1 MKRYL
6 FLLLSFFT
14 LSLYAQQ
21 VKLTGTITAA
31 SDKEPMI
38 GTTIMVKG
46 TGNGTV
52 TNLDGNYTL
61 ADVPSNGTIV
71 VSMIGYK
78 TQEIKVNNRTHI
90 NVVMADDVEALDEVV
105 VIGYGAVKR
114 SDLTSSISTI
124 KGEELK
130 SLSAGNAMTSLQGK
144 INGVQVT
151 NAGGPGATPR
161 VIIRGV
167 TTVNG
172 SDPLYVVDGMPV
184 GTNINFLNQDDIE
197 SMEVLKDA
205 SAAAIYGTRGSN
217 GVILI
222 TTKKGKEGKT
232 QFQFNTS
239 IGFLTMSKPDV
250 AGASEY
256 EKVFKT
262 RYTNDGSEPVWNGKD
277 NYTDAEGTDWWDE
290 TVKKV
295 ATMQSYNLS
304 FQGGSEK
311 IIYSGSIGYF
321 RQDSHYDYGFW
332 DKLTARFNTEYRF
345 NKIVKVGMDFSPK
358 LERWDDTPTLM
369 NDAMRMDPTTPV
381 MRPEEE
387 WTDNEF
393 DNYSRSQNSQVWNP
407 VANVARQN
415 SSTDEYGL
423 LMNPYIN
430 IEPIKGLTIRSQF
443 GVNARFRVSD
453 KYTPKFFI
461 DNLEKQDQSYVERK
475 ADNWVDWN
483 WTNTINYITTIA
495 DKHNI
500 NVMGGYTME
509 KFSEYW
515 VLGSRENTP
524 SNLEE
529 LQYINA
535 GTLNQKSEGTN
546 AYSTLISYLARA
558 MYNYDNRYYLTASVR
573 VDGSSKFPAGSKYA
587 TFPAVSGAWRIS
599 NEPFMQDQKLF
610 SNLKLRA
617 GWGRVG
623 NQNIDSNAYMTLI
636 GASDYV
642 FGGVRNLGTSVS
654 SIGNPSLKWETVE
667 DVNVGIDLG
676 MLDGR
681 LNVTADW
688 FQKKSTDMLLKKD
701 NLLVLGYPMW
711 NGQMWTNIGK
721 MKATGWELSVNW
733 NDKVQ
738 DFSYELGL
746 NISSVKNKAEKLVSN
761 TPLLSGGFNGDY
773 ITRTE
778 EGGEVSRF
786 YGYIADGIFQN
797 QTEVNAHTSENGDL
811 LQPNAVPGDIRF
823 KDLNNDGL
831 LDDKDKKYIG
841 SAFPDL
847 MIGFNTHFSYKNWD
861 LIANF
866 YGTVG
871 NDIFN
876 KTMEMYSGVGGS
888 NVYAGTYDKAWHGE
902 GTSNNIPRLS
912 VNDANN
918 NYKRV
923 SSFFVEDG
931 SYLRCK
937 LLQIGYTL
945 PKSLTRQLGV
955 RVSLSAQNLFT
966 ITDYSGM
973 DPERAAMSGDAGII
987 ETGIDGVGYPNPR
1000 TFLVGLNLTF

>member
-21 VKLTGTITAA
+21 VKLTGNVTSA

-38 GTTIMVKG
+38 GVTIMVKG
-46 TGNGTV
+46 TPTGTV
-52 TNLDGNYTL
+52 TDFDGNYSL
-61 ADVPSNGTIV
+61 EVPSNGTLV
-71 VSMIGYK
+71 FSMIGYK

-90 NVVMADDVEALDEVV
+90 NVAMAEDVEALDEVV

-114 SDLTSSISTI
+114 SDLTSSISTV
-124 KGEELK
+124 KGEDLK
-130 SLSAGNAMTSLQGK
+130 SMASGNAMTSLQGK
-144 INGVQVT
+144 VNGVQVT

-161 VIIRGV
+161 VIIRGI

-184 GTNINFLNQDDIE
+184 GNNINFLNQEDIE

-239 IGFLTMSKPDV
+239 IGFLTLSKPDV

-256 EKVFKT
+256 EKVFKA
-262 RYTNDGSEPVWNGKD
+262 RYTNDGNSPVWNGKD

-311 IIYSGSIGYF
+311 IVYSGSIGYF
-321 RQDSHYDYGFW
+321 RQNSHYDYGYW

-345 NKIVKVGMDFSPK
+345 NKIVKAGMDFSPK
-358 LERWDDTPTLM
+358 LERWDDTPNLL
-369 NDAMRMDPTTPV
+369 NDAMRMDPITPV
-381 MRPEEE
+381 MRPEED
-387 WTDNEF
+387 WTDNEY
-393 DNYSRSQNSQVWNP
+393 DNYSRSHNSQVWNP
-407 VANVARQN
+407 VGSVARMN
-415 SSTDEYGL
+415 KSSDEYGL

-443 GVNARFRVSD
+443 GVNARFRISD
-453 KYTPKFFI
+453 KFEPKFFI
-461 DNLEKQDQSYVERK
+461 DNLEQKEQSYVERK
-475 ADNWVDWN
+475 TEDWIDWN
-483 WTNTINYITTIA
+483 WTNTINYMTTLG
-495 DKHNI
+495 KHNI

-509 KFSEYW
+509 KFSKYW
-515 VLGSRENTP
+515 VMGSRENTP
-524 SNLEE
+524 SNLDE
-529 LQYINA
+529 LHYVNA
-535 GTLNQKSEGTN
+535 GTMNQKSEGTN
-546 AYSTLISYLARA
+546 EYTTLISYLARA

-573 VDGSSKFPAGSKYA
+573 VDGSSKFPTGSKYA
-587 TFPAVSGAWRIS
+587 TFPAVSGAWRITG
-599 NEPFMQDQKLF
+599 EPFMQDQELF

-623 NQNIDSNAYMTLI
+623 NQNIDSNAYLTLV

-642 FGGVRNLGTSVS
+642 IGGDRILGTSVS
-654 SIGNPSLKWETVE
+654 SIGNPNLKWETVE
-667 DVNVGIDLG
+667 DVNIGIDMGL
-676 MLDGR
+676 LNGR
-681 LNVTADW
+681 LNITADW

-701 NLLVLGYPMW
+701 NLLILGYPMW

-721 MKATGWELSVNW
+721 MKATGWEFSANW
-733 NDKVQ
+733 NDKIN
-738 DFSYELGL
+738 DFGYELGVNL
-746 NISSVKNKAEKLVSN
+746 SSVKNKAEKLVTD
-761 TPLLSGGFNGDY
+761 TPLLSGSFNGDF

-797 QTEVNAHTSENGDL
+797 QTEVNAHTSEKGDL
-811 LQPNAVPGDIRF
+811 LQPSAVPGDIRF
-823 KDLNNDGL
+823 KDLNNDGV
-831 LDDKDKKYIG
+831 LDEKDKKYIG
-841 SAFPDL
+841 NAFPDL
-847 MIGFNTHFSYKNWD
+847 MIGFNTHFTYKNWD

-866 YGTVG
+866 YGTIG
-871 NDIFN
+871 NDIYN
-876 KTMEMYSGVGGS
+876 KTMEMYSGTGGS
-888 NVYAGTYDKAWHGE
+888 NVYAGTIDKAWHGE
-902 GTSNNIPRLS
+902 GTSNSIPRLS

-931 SYLRCK
+931 SYFRCK

-945 PKSLTRQLGV
+945 PKSFSRLVGV

-966 ITDYSGM
+966 ITNYSGM
-973 DPERAAMSGDAGII
+973 DPERAALSGDAGII